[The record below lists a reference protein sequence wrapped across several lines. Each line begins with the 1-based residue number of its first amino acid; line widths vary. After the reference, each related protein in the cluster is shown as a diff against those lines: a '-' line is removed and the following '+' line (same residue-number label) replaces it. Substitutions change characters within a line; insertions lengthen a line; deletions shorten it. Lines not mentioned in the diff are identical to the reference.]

1 VIATGL
7 AALWIAAATT
17 PALADQ
23 VRQQEWWLG
32 KLNVTQAWQGSK
44 GHGVLVAVL
53 SDGIDPEQAD
63 LAGSV
68 TVGPDYT
75 NSHETVPTY
84 IGTQGTAIASL
95 IAGHGHGTGNHSGI
109 VGIAPRA
116 RILSVRVTLDPDD
129 PALDSTATGAGL
141 PDAIAAGIRYAVA
154 QHAKVI
160 DLPSDPG
167 QPSPA
172 ALAAITGVPIGGTP
186 PETAGITAA
195 AGGSTIE
202 QQAVAYAL
210 HQGVVL
216 VAPAGDNGEGSDA
229 TNYPAAYPGVI
240 SVGAFGDT
248 LVKAAYSSRLP
259 YVDITAPGDGVMAAT
274 AASYTELHST
284 TAASAMVAGVAALI
298 RSRFPHLTPAQV
310 SHALTSST
318 LYRKADGRKAGS
330 GYGTVNA
337 QRALAAAATL
347 AAPGADRAGAGAVA
361 RIAPAAPAAAP
372 AQAPRSVAP
381 HVLRAAIASAGL
393 LIVLLLLIAGYAALV
408 RRARNGGRAAA
419 PARAAAAT
427 YAAPVAFAGAR
438 PTDADRMLEAFAVP
452 AGGPPAA
459 SGPFGSL
466 SGAQLTAGQHTAALQ
481 AAAQHAAAQ
490 QAAAQ
495 HAAAQQA
502 SGQHAGTQ
510 HSGTQHAGTQL
521 TAAQIAAQPAS
532 SGPGTAGSVAGR
544 HAAGGGDDSASQ
556 AAAAWVPLGPAGRG
570 DGRRPRVSGTPPW
583 EPAARPDSELPWV
596 AGSGPG
602 RASAA
607 IGGLRTASA
616 GLAGALGSSAGAGS
630 AGAVGRADAAGP
642 QVTAEPQAGVG
653 DQVTAE
659 HQAMPGSA
667 DHAATRPGQAP
678 ELAWPGTPSVAAQ
691 PPAPSPSGGAWEDF
705 TDTNMRA
712 IPAVGDITG
721 QFPAL
726 DSGQADGG
734 TAPGGTAPGGAITGG
749 LAPGGPVLGGPV
761 LGGPVLGGAMSGG
774 PVLGGAVLGGAVSGG
789 TAADGR
795 EAGSAGTGNAAAD
808 NAAAGSW
815 AADGGAPWDT
825 RASSAPWDTPAGGAP
840 WDTPVG
846 PPPLSGPPQDA
857 QGAGLGRGNA
867 APWPAAFA
875 PDHDGS
881 AADAFPQ
888 PPAAGPPWWP
898 AEDAARWQ
906 PEETEPEPARDQF
919 AGQGGTGLSGT
930 RTSATGPFGTGLP
943 GTIQGGTD
951 PGGMSRDGMSQGG
964 ADEANPGTGLRWLPA
979 AASDQWQPGTGLP
992 ATGQPAAGQSGAGQA
1007 DTGQHWQPA
1016 QQDTPWTADTSW
1028 QQAAPQLSGSYG
1040 EQPSDQFGQST
1051 ARGQYDQPTAA
1062 QFDQPSAQYDQ
1073 QAGQYGQQAG
1083 QYGQQSSP
1091 QQQAQEP
1098 AVAQPPAPAE
1108 PPWEPS
1114 VSPGLSWRPGAA
1126 QTPWDPNGGRQA
1138 AGQQTA
1144 EQHTGSQQAGGQEEA
1159 GAQQVGAQQPGTN
1172 VDGPQASEP
1181 RPGQSAPGGQQ
1192 PGGPPWG
1199 PATDQGWIQSDQ
1211 EPSWVEPRWDR
1222 VPDGRWEPT
1231 APGGDSASG
1240 DDQGWRSGARTDTF
1254 PAITDD

>member
-7 AALWIAAATT
+7 AALWVAAATT

-53 SDGIDPEQAD
+53 SDGIDPEQSD

-84 IGTQGTAIASL
+84 IGIQGTAIASL
-95 IAGHGHGTGNHSGI
+95 IAGHGHGTGDDSGI

-141 PDAIAAGIRYAVA
+141 PDTIAAGIRYAVA
-154 QHAKVI
+154 KHAKVI
-160 DLPSDPG
+160 DLPLDPA

-259 YVDITAPGDGVMAAT
+259 YVDLIAPGDGVMAAT

-318 LYRKADGRKAGS
+318 LYRKASGRKVGS

-361 RIAPAAPAAAP
+361 RIAPAAPATAP

-381 HVLRAAIASAGL
+381 HVLRAAIVSAGL
-393 LIVLLLLIAGYAALV
+393 LIVLLLLIAGYAALGR
-408 RRARNGGRAAA
+408 RRARNGGRTAA

-427 YAAPVAFAGAR
+427 YAAPVPFAGSR

-495 HAAAQQA
+495 HSAAQQA
-502 SGQHAGTQ
+502 VAQQAAGQHSGTQ
-510 HSGTQHAGTQL
+510 HSGTQHSGTQL
-521 TAAQIAAQPAS
+521 TAAQFAAQPAG
-532 SGPGTAGSVAGR
+532 SGLGTAGSVAGR
-544 HAAGGGDDSASQ
+544 HAAGGGDDSAGQ

-570 DGRRPRVSGTPPW
+570 DGRKPRVSGTPPW
-583 EPAARPDSELPWV
+583 KPAAKPDSELPWV
-596 AGSGPG
+596 AGPGHG

-607 IGGLRTASA
+607 IGGMRAASA
-616 GLAGALGSSAGAGS
+616 GFAGALGSSAGAGS
-630 AGAVGRADAAGP
+630 AGAAGPADAAGP
-642 QVTAEPQAGVG
+642 QATAEPPVGVG
-653 DQVTAE
+653 DQVAAE
-659 HQAMPGSA
+659 HQATAGSA
-667 DHAATRPGQAP
+667 DRAAAPPGQES
-678 ELAWPGTPSVAAQ
+678 ELAWPGTPAVAAQ

-712 IPAVGDITG
+712 IPAIGDITG

-726 DSGQADGG
+726 DIGQADSGQADGG
-734 TAPGGTAPGGAITGG
+734 QADGGPVPGGTVPGGAIPGG
-749 LAPGGPVLGGPV
+749 LVPGAAVTGGPVS
-761 LGGPVLGGAMSGG
+761 GGA
-774 PVLGGAVLGGAVSGG
+774 
-789 TAADGR
+789 AADGR
-795 EAGSAGTGNAAAD
+795 EAGSAGIGSAS
-808 NAAAGSW
+808 AGSW

-825 RASSAPWDTPAGGAP
+825 PAGGTPWDTPAGGAP
-840 WDTPVG
+840 WDTPAGGAPWDAPAG
-846 PPPLSGPPQDA
+846 PPPLSGPPRDA
-857 QGAGLGRGNA
+857 QGADLGSGNA
-867 APWPAAFA
+867 APWPTAFA
-875 PDHDGS
+875 PDHAGS
-881 AADAFPQ
+881 AANAFPQ

-906 PEETEPEPARDQF
+906 PEETGPEPGRDQL
-919 AGQGGTGLSGT
+919 AGQGGTGL
-930 RTSATGPFGTGLP
+930 PGTGLP
-943 GTIQGGTD
+943 GTGLPGTGQSGTGQSGAIQGRTD
-951 PGGMSRDGMSQGG
+951 RGGMSQGG
-964 ADEANPGTGLRWLPA
+964 ANEADPGTALRWLPA
-979 AASDQWQPGTGLP
+979 AASDQWQPDAGLP
-992 ATGQPAAGQSGAGQA
+992 TTGQSGTGQPG
-1007 DTGQHWQPA
+1007 TGQTDIGRHWQA
-1016 QQDTPWTADTSW
+1016 ARQDAPWSADTSW
-1028 QQAAPQLSGSYG
+1028 QQSAPQLSGQYG
-1040 EQPSDQFGQST
+1040 
-1051 ARGQYDQPTAA
+1051 
-1062 QFDQPSAQYDQ
+1062 DQPS
-1073 QAGQYGQQAG
+1073 GQYGQPAAGG
-1083 QYGQQSSP
+1083 QYGQPATAQFGESAALYGQQNSP
-1091 QQQAQEP
+1091 QESA
-1098 AVAQPPAPAE
+1098 AAQPPAPAE
-1108 PPWEPS
+1108 PPWETS
-1114 VSPGLSWRPGAA
+1114 VSPSLSWLPGAA
-1126 QTPWDPNGGRQA
+1126 QTPWDPNGGEQA
-1138 AGQQTA
+1138 AGQQT
-1144 EQHTGSQQAGGQEEA
+1144 GSQQTGGLQAGGQGA
-1159 GAQQVGAQQPGTN
+1159 GAQQVGAQQPGTYAG
-1172 VDGPQASEP
+1172 GPQASEP
-1181 RPGQSAPGGQQ
+1181 RPGQAEPGGQQPEGQQ

-1199 PATDQGWIQSDQ
+1199 PATDQGWNQGGQ
-1211 EPSWVEPRWDR
+1211 ESSWEEPRWDR
-1222 VPDGRWEPT
+1222 VPDARWEPT

-1240 DDQGWRSGARTDTF
+1240 DDQGWRSGARTETF